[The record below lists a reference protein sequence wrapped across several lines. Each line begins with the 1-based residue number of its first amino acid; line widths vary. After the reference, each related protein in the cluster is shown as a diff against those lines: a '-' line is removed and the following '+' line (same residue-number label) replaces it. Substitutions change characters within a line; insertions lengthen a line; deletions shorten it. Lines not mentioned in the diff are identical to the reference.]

1 MGSLS
6 YSSKMAINLQPDS
19 RSNTSSWP
27 GQGNSSVKGTCHSC
41 STHHWQQAADKGNR
55 PSRDLQSSLPCATV
69 NHPTDIFLHFRFSRR
84 DAFHNEFCPYG
95 LEGRRSCLCK
105 VIDGHRHAKFPFA
118 DPAAHAHSTQAP
130 RGCQEK
136 CQHIPRQSRSWG
148 SSMKGTAVSCWK
160 IWPRLCLETYLI
172 PTVRKHKVPAFCKE
186 VILTICTERDQY
198 PDLNPIWNEPLNHLP
213 LAKHYKGGIAI

>member
-6 YSSKMAINLQPDS
+6 YSSKMAINLEPDS

-27 GQGNSSVKGTCHSC
+27 GLGNSSGKGSCHSW
-41 STHHWQQAADKGNR
+41 STHHWQQAADKGSR

-69 NHPTDIFLHFRFSRR
+69 NHPTCIFLHFRFSRC

-130 RGCQEK
+130 RGCQRNASTS
-136 CQHIPRQSRSWG
+136 HIRAEAEEAP
-148 SSMKGTAVSCWK
+148 
-160 IWPRLCLETYLI
+160 
-172 PTVRKHKVPAFCKE
+172 
-186 VILTICTERDQY
+186 
-198 PDLNPIWNEPLNHLP
+198 
-213 LAKHYKGGIAI
+213 